1 VELSRKF
8 RVLNQTLSMH
18 TCLRDRYADRALLVD
33 SLLLASAVVFCA
45 SAFAG
50 DDVLSR
56 LGPTPQEV
64 RYIIRVFSVMAFM
77 LSILSLRI
85 GWKEKS
91 ANHRDAAQKMTRAL
105 ALFRKYEEP
114 DGTWRADARA
124 ELDAAY
130 WEAMHNSVP
139 IPEKL
144 FVKLKSRHLKKVE
157 ISRMLTLNPGRPIF
171 VLRLMLLYWSFR
183 RHSNTPQ

>member
-1 VELSRKF
+1 MELSRKF

-18 TCLRDRYADRALLVD
+18 TFLRDRYANRALLIDV
-33 SLLLASAVVFCA
+33 LLLASAVIFCA
-45 SAFAG
+45 SAFAS

-64 RYIIRVFSVMAFM
+64 RYVIRAFSILAFM
-77 LSILSLRI
+77 LSVLSLRI

-91 ANHRDAAQKMTRAL
+91 ASHRDGAQKMSRAL
-105 ALFRKYEEP
+105 ALFWMHRED
-114 DGTWRADARA
+114 DGTWSPNTRM

-144 FVKLKSRHLKKVE
+144 FVKLKACHLRKVE
-157 ISRMLTLNPGRPIF
+157 ISRMLDSNPGCP
-171 VLRLMLLYWSFR
+171 VTVLKLRLLCSSFR
-183 RHSNTPQ
+183 RSPGKSS